1 MTTIPTIAGDLVIE
15 HPADGIAVMRMPTQ
29 FDVYTASPVREAAI
43 DIINAG
49 TYRIIA
55 DLTGVELIDST
66 GLGVLVGMLKRTR
79 AHDGTVVLAYSD
91 ERMAKVLRV
100 TTMAKVF
107 DRYTSVGEAITA
119 LQGTD
124 SLEEAVDE

>member
-1 MTTIPTIAGDLVIE
+1 MTTIPTIAGDLIIE
-15 HPADGIAVMRMPTQ
+15 HPAHGIAVMRMPSG
-29 FDVYTASPVREAAI
+29 FDVYTASPVREASI
-43 DIINAG
+43 DIINNG

-79 AHDGTVVLAYSD
+79 AHDGTVVLAYSA

-107 DRYTSVGEAITA
+107 DRYTSADEAITA

-124 SLEEAVDE
+124 SLEEN